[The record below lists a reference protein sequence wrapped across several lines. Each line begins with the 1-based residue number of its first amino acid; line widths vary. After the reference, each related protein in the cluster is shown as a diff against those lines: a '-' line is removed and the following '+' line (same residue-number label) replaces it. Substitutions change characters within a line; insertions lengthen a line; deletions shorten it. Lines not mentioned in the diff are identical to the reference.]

1 MLNMLVMAMIGVR
14 FLSSVLTHCSCEY
27 NRFRALVDLRLAIE
41 RSFPAGR
48 WRNFLLSPKFRKAIE
63 KAQVPAKPDPQSIGR
78 LLREKRKFERSFGE
92 RTDDR

>member
-27 NRFRALVDLRLAIE
+27 NRFRALVE